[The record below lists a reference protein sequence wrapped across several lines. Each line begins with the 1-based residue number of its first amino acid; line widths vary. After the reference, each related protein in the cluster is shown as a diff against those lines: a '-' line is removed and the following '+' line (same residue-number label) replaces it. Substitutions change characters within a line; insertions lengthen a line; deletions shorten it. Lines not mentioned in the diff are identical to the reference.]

1 MLDGMDAHERVLR
14 DAERILE
21 TSLDEF
27 RSSAVGSLAREFYE
41 LRLQAAIFQY
51 DICFEFCAQWHAE
64 PQGFAQ
70 KVALKNLVH
79 KLYEY
84 DVAVA
89 ERITKRILT
98 LAEERGLS
106 VDRDLIRSERKKW
119 QQEFSQLRQWAS
131 LRNQT
136 SAHYGKDI
144 AEQVALIGQL
154 RHDDVISVAKAFLA
168 FNNFVCKLL
177 ASVGQGGAGPFH
189 DGQRGAV

>member
-1 MLDGMDAHERVLR
+1 MDAHERVLK

-21 TSLDEF
+21 TSLADF
-27 RSSAVGSLAREFYE
+27 RSSTVGSLAREFFE
-41 LRLQAAIFQY
+41 LRLQATIFQY
-51 DICFEFCAQWHAE
+51 DICYEFSAQWHAE

-89 ERITKRILT
+89 ERITRRILS

-106 VDRDLIRSERKKW
+106 VDRDLVRSERRKW
-119 QQEFSQLRQWAS
+119 RKELAQLRQWSS
-131 LRNQT
+131 LRNQA
-136 SAHYGKDI
+136 SAHYGKDVG
-144 AEQVALIGQL
+144 EQVTLIARL
-154 RHDDVISVAKAFLA
+154 EHDEVFSVAKAFLA

-177 ASVGQGGAGPFH
+177 ANVGQGRTGA
-189 DGQRGAV
+189 